1 MTLTIKQSA
10 LLPFPP
16 TRNNSIFLKK
26 NFDKTAQLKR
36 FTLLTIISCDLMLQ
50 KLIQYLSA
58 ERIEGVK
65 LTGGKVCLVNL

>member
-10 LLPFPP
+10 LWPFPP

-26 NFDKTAQLKR
+26 ISTKQPSWNVL
-36 FTLLTIISCDLMLQ
+36 LLTIISCDLMLQ